1 LEKSLPEVKGG
12 ITMKLG
18 YFPGCSLKGMARA
31 YDESTKIVAEGFGI
45 ELMEVDDFNCCGA
58 LEAKGSN
65 EKLSY
70 MLPARVMDSAKGRFH
85 VDAVVTPCN
94 GCYHSLLRTNAAM
107 NENANAKSDV
117 ISFLKD
123 VGYGSYEGDLDVRHF
138 LELFYNEVG
147 PEKVKNA
154 VKKSLKG
161 LKVASYYGCLYE
173 RPKTI
178 TKTGYKSNRD
188 DSENPYFQDELLA
201 ATGAEVVKFDA
212 AASCCGGAHA
222 LQDESLSATLSA
234 TILSAA
240 KKAGADILALPCPLC
255 GAALDIKQ
263 PEIVKVHGNDA
274 KIPVVYFTQ
283 LIGLAMGK
291 SAKDLKL
298 TDPISN
304 PMEVLKSKGLV

>member
-1 LEKSLPEVKGG
+1 
-12 ITMKLG
+12 
-18 YFPGCSLKGMARA
+18 
-31 YDESTKIVAEGFGI
+31 
-45 ELMEVDDFNCCGA
+45 
-58 LEAKGSN
+58 
-65 EKLSY
+65 
-70 MLPARVMDSAKGRFH
+70 MDSAKGRFH

-94 GCYHSLLRTNAAM
+94 GCYHSLLRANAAM
-107 NENANAKSDV
+107 NEDSAAKSDV

-123 VGYGSYEGDLDVRHF
+123 VGYGTYEGDIDVRHF

-178 TKTGYKSNRD
+178 TKTGYKSKRD

-201 ATGAEVVKFDA
+201 ATGAEVVKFEA

-222 LQDESLSATLSA
+222 LQDESLAATLSA
-234 TILSAA
+234 AVLSAA

-263 PEIVKVHGNDA
+263 PEIVKAHGNDA

-304 PMEVLKSKGLV
+304 PMEILKSKGLV

>member
-1 LEKSLPEVKGG
+1 
-12 ITMKLG
+12 MKLG

-45 ELMEVDDFNCCGA
+45 ELMEIDDFNCCGA

-123 VGYGSYEGDLDVRHF
+123 VGYGSYEGDIDVRHF

-222 LQDESLSATLSA
+222 LQDESLPATLSA

-283 LIGLAMGK
+283 LIGLSMGK

-304 PMEVLKSKGLV
+304 PMDVLKSKGLV

>member
-1 LEKSLPEVKGG
+1 
-12 ITMKLG
+12 MKLG

-94 GCYHSLLRTNAAM
+94 GCYHSLLRANAAM
-107 NENANAKSDV
+107 NEDSAAKSDV

-123 VGYGSYEGDLDVRHF
+123 VGYGTYEGDIDVRHF

-178 TKTGYKSNRD
+178 TKTGYKSKRD

-201 ATGAEVVKFDA
+201 ATGAEVVKFEA

-222 LQDESLSATLSA
+222 LQDESLAATLSA
-234 TILSAA
+234 AVLSAA

-263 PEIVKVHGNDA
+263 PEIVKAHGNDA

-304 PMEVLKSKGLV
+304 PMEILKSKGLV

>member
-1 LEKSLPEVKGG
+1 
-12 ITMKLG
+12 MKLG

-31 YDESTKIVAEGFGI
+31 YDESTRIVAEGFGI
-45 ELMEVDDFNCCGA
+45 ELMEIDDFNCCGA

-107 NENANAKSDV
+107 NENATAKSDV

-123 VGYGSYEGDLDVRHF
+123 VGYGTYEGDIDVRHF

-201 ATGAEVVKFDA
+201 ATGAEIVRFDA

-263 PEIVKVHGNDA
+263 PEIVKVHGADA

-283 LIGLAMGK
+283 LIGLSMGK

-304 PMEVLKSKGLV
+304 PMDVLKSKGLV

>member
-1 LEKSLPEVKGG
+1 
-12 ITMKLG
+12 MKLG

-85 VDAVVTPCN
+85 VDAIVTPCN
-94 GCYHSLLRTNAAM
+94 GCYHSLLRANAAI
-107 NENANAKSDV
+107 NENVSAKNDV

-123 VGYGSYEGDLDVRHF
+123 VGYGSYEGDIDVRHF

-178 TKTGYKSNRD
+178 TKTGYKSKRD

-201 ATGAEVVKFDA
+201 ATGVEVVKFDA

-222 LQDESLSATLSA
+222 LQDEALSATLSA
-234 TILSAA
+234 TILFAA

-263 PEIVKVHGNDA
+263 PEIVKVHGDDA

-283 LIGLAMGK
+283 LIGLSMGK

-304 PMEVLKSKGLV
+304 PMEILKSKGLV

>member
-1 LEKSLPEVKGG
+1 MEKSLAEVKGG

-70 MLPARVMDSAKGRFH
+70 MLPARVMDSAKGKFH
-85 VDAVVTPCN
+85 VDAIVTPCN
-94 GCYHSLLRTNAAM
+94 GCYHSLLRANAAM
-107 NENANAKSDV
+107 NEDHTAKSDV

-123 VGYGSYEGDLDVRHF
+123 VGYGTYEGDIDVRHF

-178 TKTGYKSNRD
+178 TKTGYKSKRD

-201 ATGAEVVKFDA
+201 ATGAEVVKFEA

-222 LQDESLSATLSA
+222 LQDESLAATLSA
-234 TILSAA
+234 AVLSAA

-263 PEIVKVHGNDA
+263 PEIVKAHGNEA

-291 SAKDLKL
+291 SAKELKL

-304 PMEVLKSKGLV
+304 PMDILKSKGLV

>member
-1 LEKSLPEVKGG
+1 MEKSVSEVKGG

-85 VDAVVTPCN
+85 VDAIVTPCN
-94 GCYHSLLRTNAAM
+94 GCYHSLLRANAAM
-107 NENANAKSDV
+107 NEDSTAKSDV

-123 VGYGSYEGDLDVRHF
+123 VGYGTYEGDIDVRHF

-178 TKTGYKSNRD
+178 TKTGYKSKRD

-201 ATGAEVVKFDA
+201 ATGAEVVKFEA

-222 LQDESLSATLSA
+222 LQDESLAATLSA
-234 TILSAA
+234 AVLSAA

-263 PEIVKVHGNDA
+263 PEIVKAHGNDA

-304 PMEVLKSKGLV
+304 PMEILKSKGLV

>member
-1 LEKSLPEVKGG
+1 
-12 ITMKLG
+12 MKLG

-45 ELMEVDDFNCCGA
+45 ELMEIDDFNCCGA

-123 VGYGSYEGDLDVRHF
+123 VGYGSYEGDIDVRHF

-201 ATGAEVVKFDA
+201 ATGAEIVKFDA

-283 LIGLAMGK
+283 LIGLSMGK

-304 PMEVLKSKGLV
+304 PMDVLKSKGLV

>member
-1 LEKSLPEVKGG
+1 
-12 ITMKLG
+12 MKLG

-31 YDESTKIVAEGFGI
+31 YDESTKIVADGFGI
-45 ELMEVDDFNCCGA
+45 ELMEIDDFNCCGA

-123 VGYGSYEGDLDVRHF
+123 VGYGSYEGDIDVRHF

-154 VKKSLKG
+154 VKKPLKG

-178 TKTGYKSNRD
+178 TKTGYKSKRD

-201 ATGAEVVKFDA
+201 ATGAEVIKFDA

-263 PEIVKVHGNDA
+263 PEIVKVHGEDA

-283 LIGLAMGK
+283 LIGLSMGK

-304 PMEVLKSKGLV
+304 PMDVLKSKGLV

>member
-1 LEKSLPEVKGG
+1 
-12 ITMKLG
+12 MKLG

-45 ELMEVDDFNCCGA
+45 ELMEIDDFNCCGA

-123 VGYGSYEGDLDVRHF
+123 VGYGSYEGDIDVRHF

-283 LIGLAMGK
+283 LIGLSMGK

-304 PMEVLKSKGLV
+304 PMDVLKSKGLV

>member
-1 LEKSLPEVKGG
+1 
-12 ITMKLG
+12 MKLG

-85 VDAVVTPCN
+85 VDAIVTPCN
-94 GCYHSLLRTNAAM
+94 GCYHSLLRANAAM
-107 NENANAKSDV
+107 NEDHTAKNDV
-117 ISFLKD
+117 INFLKD
-123 VGYGSYEGDLDVRHF
+123 VGYGTYEGDIDVRHF

-178 TKTGYKSNRD
+178 TKTGYRSKRD
-188 DSENPYFQDELLA
+188 DSENPYFQDELLE
-201 ATGAEVVKFDA
+201 ATGAEVVKFEA

-234 TILSAA
+234 AVLSAA

-263 PEIVKVHGNDA
+263 PEIVKAHGNEA

-304 PMEVLKSKGLV
+304 PMDILKSKGLV

>member
-1 LEKSLPEVKGG
+1 
-12 ITMKLG
+12 MKLG

-45 ELMEVDDFNCCGA
+45 ELMEIDDFNCCGA

-123 VGYGSYEGDLDVRHF
+123 VGYGSYEGDVDVRHF

-283 LIGLAMGK
+283 LIGLSMGK

-304 PMEVLKSKGLV
+304 PMDVLKSKGLV

>member
-1 LEKSLPEVKGG
+1 MEKSLPEVKGG

-45 ELMEVDDFNCCGA
+45 ELMEIDDFNCCGA

-123 VGYGSYEGDLDVRHF
+123 VGYGSYEGDIDVRHF

-201 ATGAEVVKFDA
+201 ATGAEIVKFDA

-283 LIGLAMGK
+283 LIGLSMGK

-304 PMEVLKSKGLV
+304 PMDVLKSKGLV

>member
-1 LEKSLPEVKGG
+1 
-12 ITMKLG
+12 MKLG

-31 YDESTKIVAEGFGI
+31 YDESTRIVAEGFGI
-45 ELMEVDDFNCCGA
+45 ELMEIDDFNCCGA

-107 NENANAKSDV
+107 NENATAKSDV

-123 VGYGSYEGDLDVRHF
+123 VGYGTYEGDIDVRHF

-201 ATGAEVVKFDA
+201 ATGAEIVKFDA

-263 PEIVKVHGNDA
+263 PEIVKVHGADA

-283 LIGLAMGK
+283 LIGLSMGK

-304 PMEVLKSKGLV
+304 PMDVLKSKGLV

>member
-1 LEKSLPEVKGG
+1 LEKSVSEVKGG

-65 EKLSY
+65 EKISY
-70 MLPARVMDSAKGRFH
+70 MLPARVMDSAKGKFH
-85 VDAVVTPCN
+85 VDAIVTPCN
-94 GCYHSLLRTNAAM
+94 GCYHSLLRANAVM
-107 NENANAKSDV
+107 NEDSAAKSDV

-123 VGYGSYEGDLDVRHF
+123 VGYGTYEGDIDVRHF

-178 TKTGYKSNRD
+178 TKTGYKSKRD

-201 ATGAEVVKFDA
+201 ATGAEVVKFEA

-222 LQDESLSATLSA
+222 LQDESLAATLSA
-234 TILSAA
+234 AVLSAA

-263 PEIVKVHGNDA
+263 PEIVKVHGNEA

-304 PMEVLKSKGLV
+304 PMEILKSKGLV

>member
-1 LEKSLPEVKGG
+1 
-12 ITMKLG
+12 MKLG

-85 VDAVVTPCN
+85 VDAVVTTCN
-94 GCYHSLLRTNAAM
+94 GCYHSLLRANAAM
-107 NENANAKSDV
+107 NEDHTAKNDV
-117 ISFLKD
+117 INFLKD
-123 VGYGSYEGDLDVRHF
+123 VGYGTYEGDIDVRHF

-178 TKTGYKSNRD
+178 TKTGYRSKRD
-188 DSENPYFQDELLA
+188 DSENPYFQDELLE
-201 ATGAEVVKFDA
+201 ATGAEVVKFEA

-234 TILSAA
+234 AVLSAA

-263 PEIVKVHGNDA
+263 PEIVKAHGNEA

-304 PMEVLKSKGLV
+304 PMDILKSKGLV

>member
-1 LEKSLPEVKGG
+1 
-12 ITMKLG
+12 MKLG

>member
-1 LEKSLPEVKGG
+1 MEKSVSEVKGG

-85 VDAVVTPCN
+85 VDAIVTPCN
-94 GCYHSLLRTNAAM
+94 GCYHSLLRANAAM
-107 NENANAKSDV
+107 NEDSAAKSDV

-123 VGYGSYEGDLDVRHF
+123 VGYGTYEGDIDVRHF

-178 TKTGYKSNRD
+178 TKTGYKSKRD

-201 ATGAEVVKFDA
+201 ATGAEVVKFEA

-222 LQDESLSATLSA
+222 LQDESLAATLSA
-234 TILSAA
+234 AVLSAA

-263 PEIVKVHGNDA
+263 PEIVKAHGNDA

-304 PMEVLKSKGLV
+304 PMEILKSKGLV

>member
-1 LEKSLPEVKGG
+1 MEKSLPEVKGG

-45 ELMEVDDFNCCGA
+45 ELMEIDDFNCCGA

-123 VGYGSYEGDLDVRHF
+123 VGYGSYEGDIDVRHF

-283 LIGLAMGK
+283 LIGLSMGK

-304 PMEVLKSKGLV
+304 PMDVLKSKGLV

>member
-1 LEKSLPEVKGG
+1 
-12 ITMKLG
+12 MKLG

-85 VDAVVTPCN
+85 VDAIVTPCN
-94 GCYHSLLRTNAAM
+94 GCYHSLLRANAAM
-107 NENANAKSDV
+107 NEDSAAKSDV

-123 VGYGSYEGDLDVRHF
+123 VGYGTYEGDIDVRHF

-178 TKTGYKSNRD
+178 TKTGYKSKRD

-201 ATGAEVVKFDA
+201 ATGAEVVKFEA

-222 LQDESLSATLSA
+222 LQDESLAATLSA
-234 TILSAA
+234 AVLSAA

-263 PEIVKVHGNDA
+263 PEIVKAHGNDA

-304 PMEVLKSKGLV
+304 PMEILKSKGLV